1 MTTIMKDTPSI
12 SVLMPVRNAETFLK
26 EAVDSIL
33 GQTFTDFEF
42 IIIDDASTDRS
53 PEIIRSYTDSRIKF
67 IQNKSNQGNHISRN
81 IGLEK
86 ACGKYIA
93 AMDADDR
100 ALPERLL
107 TQYHYMEHHPDVL
120 ACGCLFYVN
129 STIISKPLNDRD
141 IRIALLHDNC
151 FLHPSLFIRTEVMQA
166 IGGYDKEYRYS
177 ADYDLVCRISLLGK
191 ITNLPD
197 VLMEYRMH
205 KEQISQKHTDMQKH
219 YADRI
224 RNNYRE
230 EIMKR
235 MPPVSI
241 VIPLRI
247 ESTEREANLHCVLQY
262 LLRSPFVYIDLLEAD
277 KERHFFFTHH
287 ERIRYRFVHD
297 EEPVFYRTHYL
308 NELLREAQHSIVGI
322 WDADVLIPEAQLIA
336 AVWHVLGGCV
346 LCFPY
351 NGKFRFLEKERSNAI
366 RKDMDELQ
374 AGEGYCLLGR
384 PSVGGAFLVNKTK
397 YLEAGG
403 ENEGFY
409 GWGPE
414 DAERVKRLEI
424 LELPIARTKG
434 LLYHLHHERKPDIG
448 VDNRKKAQHNQKVLL
463 NTCRQSKEELTKALK
478 CHTGIFSYLDNHN

>member
-1 MTTIMKDTPSI
+1 MTTIMKDTPS
-12 SVLMPVRNAETFLK
+12 
-26 EAVDSIL
+26 
-33 GQTFTDFEF
+33 
-42 IIIDDASTDRS
+42 
-53 PEIIRSYTDSRIKF
+53 
-67 IQNKSNQGNHISRN
+67 
-81 IGLEK
+81 
-86 ACGKYIA
+86 
-93 AMDADDR
+93 
-100 ALPERLL
+100 
-107 TQYHYMEHHPDVL
+107 
-120 ACGCLFYVN
+120 
-129 STIISKPLNDRD
+129 
-141 IRIALLHDNC
+141 
-151 FLHPSLFIRTEVMQA
+151 
-166 IGGYDKEYRYS
+166 
-177 ADYDLVCRISLLGK
+177 
-191 ITNLPD
+191 
-197 VLMEYRMH
+197 
-205 KEQISQKHTDMQKH
+205 
-219 YADRI
+219 
-224 RNNYRE
+224 
-230 EIMKR
+230 

-322 WDADVLIPEAQLIA
+322 WDADVLISEAQLIA